1 MGRVQTAIVVF
12 VMVALSGAQAAWS
25 APTPKQREES
35 RELGQ
40 AITKAGTLFKDG
52 KFKEAADILKDVQ
65 SRMDKLVADGGKDV
79 VPLVDPL
86 FAKLERAHALLELEG
101 ITLPP
106 LKKPVAEAPATKPAP
121 GAPAVPAG
129 KNGEVSFVTHVAPL
143 LISKCGRCHVQDAKG
158 MFSMAN
164 FAALMKGPAAGKVIF
179 PGDPSGSRLIE
190 VIESG
195 DMPRGGLKITAEE
208 MAVLKKWIQDGAKFD
223 GKNDQDTLTALAPGA
238 KPTDAPK
245 LDVMAATGNET
256 ISFSRDIAPILAN
269 NCTGCHGARQ
279 PRDNFSLLTFQ
290 ALLRG
295 GDSGAPI
302 VPGKP
307 AESLLIKKIQGTGGG
322 QRMPVGRPPLTTE
335 IVAKLEKWIE
345 EGAKFDAADPGQE
358 LSQVAAIARA
368 MGATHDQL
376 SADRA
381 KLADE
386 NWRLGMPGIASSR
399 FESANFLVLGN
410 VGDNTLSAIGASAES
425 LAPKVARIFRA
436 PEDKP
441 LIKGRMTL
449 FVFSDRYSY
458 SEFGQM
464 VEKRQIP
471 KEWRGHWRFS
481 TVDSYGAVVPS
492 RTNDYSLDTLV
503 AQQLGGAYIAS
514 LGRIPRWFS
523 EGSGRVCAA
532 KIDPADSRV
541 VAWNEGVPSVFGA
554 LTTPEAFLKG
564 DLPPEVSEIG
574 YYSFV
579 NFLMSNGKA
588 YPKLIEALQ
597 KGVKF
602 DPAFSAAYGGSPE
615 QLAAQWVKK
624 PATKPTRTPTKTSTK
639 KTAAEK

>member
-1 MGRVQTAIVVF
+1 MGRVGTSIVV
-12 VMVALSGAQAAWS
+12 VMLALWGTSVAVA

-35 RELGQ
+35 RDLGL
-40 AITKAGTLFKDG
+40 AITKAGNLFKSG
-52 KFKEAADILKDVQ
+52 KFKEAADVLKDVQ
-65 SRMDKLVADGGKDV
+65 SRMEKLATEGGKDV
-79 VPLVDPL
+79 APLVDPL

-106 LKKPVAEAPATKPAP
+106 LKKPTLDAPADKPAP
-121 GAPAVPAG
+121 GAPAG
-129 KNGEVSFVTHVAPL
+129 KNGEISFVTHVAPV

-190 VIESG
+190 VIDSG
-195 DMPRGGLKITAEE
+195 DMPRGGLKMTAEE

-223 GKNDQDTLTALAPGA
+223 GKSDQDTLTVLAPGA
-238 KPTDAPK
+238 KPSDAPK
-245 LDVMAATGNET
+245 LDVVAATGKET

-269 NCTGCHGARQ
+269 NCTSCHGAMRPQ
-279 PRDNFSLLTFQ
+279 DNFSLLTFQ

-322 QRMPVGRPPLTTE
+322 QRMPVGRPPLTTD

-345 EGAKFDAADPGQE
+345 EGARFDAGDPGQE

-368 MGATHDQL
+368 LGSTHEQL

-410 VGDNTLSAIGASAES
+410 VGDNTLADIGSSAES

-464 VEKRQIP
+464 VEKRQLP

-481 TVDSYGAVVPS
+481 TVDSYGAVIPS
-492 RTNDYSLDTLV
+492 RANEYSLDGLV

-514 LGRIPRWFS
+514 LGRIPRWFA

-541 VAWNEGVPSVFGA
+541 VAWNEGLSAVLGA

-597 KGVKF
+597 KGTKF
-602 DPAFSAAYGGSPE
+602 DAAFSAAYGASPE
-615 QLAAQWVKK
+615 QMAALWVKK
-624 PATKPTRTPTKTSTK
+624 PATKPTRAPTKSSTK
-639 KTAAEK
+639 VKSTEKP